1 MKAGIIVVAVFV
13 LLFALYLFMI
23 CAPMF
28 LDDAEV
34 SRAKMD
40 VKTLEKALLQY
51 HSAHG
56 AWPKNLAVLAAPQE
70 DGSPAYVDPGHLI
83 DPWGRPYLFGPGQ
96 RHPITNHPLVWSE
109 GRYPGSTS
117 GKIANWS
124 PPD

>member
-1 MKAGIIVVAVFV
+1 GPLRRDRPRRGDGGAGGVVGGGETGGGGEQDHQLGAVKPPQHGRDGAMKAGIIVVGVFV
-13 LLFALYLFMI
+13 LLCAISLFVI

-40 VKTLEKALLQY
+40 VKTLEKALLQH

-70 DGSPAYVDPGHLI
+70 DGSPA
-83 DPWGRPYLFGPGQ
+83 
-96 RHPITNHPLVWSE
+96 
-109 GRYPGSTS
+109 
-117 GKIANWS
+117 
-124 PPD
+124 